1 MILSSSA
8 STGVPWKKIYYVHVD
23 ASRQQ
28 VGCHQSL
35 TDARSFST
43 GIAHGSPLGGDGS
56 NALRTEFGKWYCRCC
71 VVIPVNGLGVVV
83 AAYLIHTYVAVG
95 TMCKPRGC
103 WDKKKFASHILART
117 SVGVAAAAAAAVCVH
132 AAQPTLHPNTTTAI
146 HTDCSI
152 PLLHTT

>member
-35 TDARSFST
+35 TDARSSST

-95 TMCKPRGC
+95 TMCKPRGHGRC
-103 WDKKKFASHILART
+103 WDKKHSRPT
-117 SVGVAAAAAAAVCVH
+117 SWQEPVLEWAAAACVH